1 MKWEWSSG
9 RTDWQSREQIT
20 CTRTSS
26 PHMSVGLT
34 ILYMYNALY
43 NTGSGSFD
51 LTSLIR
57 SLSTTQIFIAY
68 SAIFHTVS
76 DQNLWHGY
84 MRLPFDCVHVVFYTI
99 QHW

>member
-57 SLSTTQIFIAY
+57 IIAT
-68 SAIFHTVS
+68 HVS
-76 DQNLWHGY
+76 G
-84 MRLPFDCVHVVFYTI
+84 FDYIIHVQCTL
-99 QHW
+99 QHWQWIIRFD